1 MKVKFSF
8 FTMGKAMIMTI
19 FVSKF
24 KPFLAPAWL
33 NKNDLGGWLK
43 NMDSRGLPSEVWIRT
58 QTSIFL
64 KKLCAV
70 ILMYS
75 QAWKPLSPKVYFL
88 TST

>member
-1 MKVKFSF
+1 
-8 FTMGKAMIMTI
+8 MIMAI

-24 KPFLAPAWL
+24 ELFLVPAWL

-43 NMDSRGLPSEVWIRT
+43 NVDSGSLPSEVWIGT
-58 QTSIFL
+58 QASIFL
-64 KKLCAV
+64 RKLCAV